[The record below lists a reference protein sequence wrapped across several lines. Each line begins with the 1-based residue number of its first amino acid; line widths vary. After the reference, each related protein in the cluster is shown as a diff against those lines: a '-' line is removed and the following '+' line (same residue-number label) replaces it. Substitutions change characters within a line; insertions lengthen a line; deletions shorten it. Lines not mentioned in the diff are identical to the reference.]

1 MTEPPLSPP
10 EQARVALPFLVVTLI
25 WSTTWLVIR
34 DGLGV
39 VPPSWSIS
47 YRFAVAA
54 AAMFAYAA
62 ATRQPLRMGR
72 DNHLFLAAFG
82 AVQVVLNFNF
92 VYHAEGY
99 ITSGLVALTFA
110 LLIVPNS
117 LFGWLFLGLGI
128 SRRFLAGSA
137 VALLGIALMFLH
149 ELRASSA
156 GPRAVG
162 LGVGFTLL
170 AVLSASV
177 FNLMQAGAR
186 AKAMPMASLLAWGM
200 LWGTLINSVYAWAV
214 AGAPVFDPRP
224 GYWLGVIYLGLLA
237 SAFAFL
243 LYFNVIRAI
252 GPARAAYSSVLVPV
266 IAMTL
271 STLFEGYRWS
281 LPAAIGAALTL
292 VGLLIALKARSPAR

>member
-1 MTEPPLSPP
+1 MEPPLSPP
-10 EQARVALPFLVVTLI
+10 QQARVALPFLLVTLL

-47 YRFAVAA
+47 YRFFLAA
-54 AAMFAYAA
+54 AAMFAFAA

-72 DNHLFLAAFG
+72 DNQLFLALFG

-117 LFGWLFLGLGI
+117 LFGWLFLGLAI

-137 VALLGIALMFLH
+137 VALLGIGLMFLH
-149 ELRASSA
+149 ELRASAA

-162 LGVGFTLL
+162 LGIGFALL
-170 AVLSASV
+170 AVLAASV
-177 FNLMQAGAR
+177 FNLMQASAR

-200 LWGTLINSVYAWAV
+200 LWGALIDAAFAWIT

-224 GYWLGVIYLGLLA
+224 GYWFGVVYLGLFA
-237 SAFAFL
+237 SAVAFL
-243 LYFNVIRAI
+243 LYFNLIRAI
-252 GPARAAYSSVLVPV
+252 GPARAAYSSVLVPD

-271 STLFEGYRWS
+271 STLFAGYRWS
-281 LPAAIGAALTL
+281 PPAASGAALTL
-292 VGLLIALKARSPAR
+292 VGLLIALRARSPAR